1 MKKLEAEQKLEV
13 LVGAEINQSE
23 VQNAIDY
30 AYDSDGL
37 FDFIDGVDEQEFFLD
52 DFSDVDIYNTKVVVY
67 SVDDDERDMTAF
79 MVMEGESVLAIG
91 YTGD

>member
-1 MKKLEAEQKLEV
+1 MKKLEAEQKLKE

-23 VQNAIDY
+23 IQNAIDY
-30 AYDSDGL
+30 ADDTDGL

-67 SVDDDERDMTAF
+67 SVDDEDRDMTAF
-79 MVMEGESVLAIG
+79 MVIEGESVLAIG